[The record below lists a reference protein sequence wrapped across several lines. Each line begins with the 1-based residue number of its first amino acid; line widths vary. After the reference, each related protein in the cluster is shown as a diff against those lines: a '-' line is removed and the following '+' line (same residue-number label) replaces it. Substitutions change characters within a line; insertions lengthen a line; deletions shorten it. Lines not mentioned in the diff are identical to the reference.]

1 MVPSCCKVPCL
12 PPLGLQIP
20 EIGIVK
26 EVGTSLASMEAG
38 ENVVLTQWDRLT
50 PLRPPWAMHSPVSTG
65 ARLGDEADPQKHNR
79 DLAFET
85 SKQWPDNHSLLTRFP
100 YILGA

>member
-1 MVPSCCKVPCL
+1 MAATVPSCCKVPCL

-20 EIGIVK
+20 ETGIVK
-26 EVGTSLASMEAG
+26 ELGTSLASTEAG

-50 PLRPPWAMHSPVSTG
+50 PLSPPCQHRWVAQGPG
-65 ARLGDEADPQKHNR
+65 DPQKDNM
-79 DLAFET
+79 DLTFET
-85 SKQWPDNHSLLTRFP
+85 SKQWPDNNSLLTRCP